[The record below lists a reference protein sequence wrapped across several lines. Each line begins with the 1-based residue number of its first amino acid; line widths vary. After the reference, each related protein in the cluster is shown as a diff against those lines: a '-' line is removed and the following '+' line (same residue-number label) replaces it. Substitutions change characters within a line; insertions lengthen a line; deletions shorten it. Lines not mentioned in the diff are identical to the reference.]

1 MAHHQEIFIDVLL
14 RNSTS
19 KLYTEAV
26 KEWSYD
32 DNHVELEDGLDDEYC
47 ICTHRIRHLFQ
58 IYHNTTGVTLTI
70 GCECIKH
77 VNEYSY
83 ERAKQIMAQYI
94 SKKNKALKEKKK
106 KEKEELEKIK
116 RQEEERKRI
125 EKEELERKNKIILEF
140 KKNFNDNIRTP
151 NFMKLNILEKLHT
164 LNLLNDF
171 EYNFLTSWS
180 IHGREKDLLSE
191 KQIVVLERITNKV
204 KKININIIEF

>member
-19 KLYTEAV
+19 KVYTEAV

-32 DNHVELEDGLDDEYC
+32 DNHVELEEGIDDEYC

-70 GCECIKH
+70 GCECIKY
-77 VNEYSY
+77 VSEYSY

-94 SKKNKALKEKKK
+94 SKKNKAIKEKKK

-116 RQEEERKRI
+116 REEEETRKREREELKRKKRQEEERKRI
-125 EKEELERKNKIILEF
+125 E
-140 KKNFNDNIRTP
+140 
-151 NFMKLNILEKLHT
+151 
-164 LNLLNDF
+164 
-171 EYNFLTSWS
+171 
-180 IHGREKDLLSE
+180 
-191 KQIVVLERITNKV
+191 
-204 KKININIIEF
+204 